1 MFPRR
6 DKLERES
13 TSTAVVE
20 STLANVISS
29 CLEGSATRKLGKV
42 RPAACTAGLWSVL
55 ARWRAQHGSET
66 RGREKVG
73 EERKKEHPRAW
84 LYRGVNGGEHKASP
98 RLHARPRPFTVPL
111 FMLITSKWSQIH
123 GTECRRWSGS
133 GLVALAKY
141 IGEEGEGGGDG
152 GEAGQGGFTDL
163 FGRARRR
170 VGWGG

>member
-1 MFPRR
+1 VYLRR

-42 RPAACTAGLWSVL
+42 RPAARNAVSGPFWLDGVRSVVVI
-55 ARWRAQHGSET
+55 EE
-66 RGREKVG
+66 GRRVWEEKK
-73 EERKKEHPRAW
+73 REHPRAW

-98 RLHARPRPFTVPL
+98 RLHARPRSFTVPL

-123 GTECRRWSGS
+123 GTECRWF
-133 GLVALAKY
+133 
-141 IGEEGEGGGDG
+141 DG
-152 GEAGQGGFTDL
+152 GPA
-163 FGRARRR
+163 A
-170 VGWGG
+170 V